1 MAYANGQ
8 GVPQDA
14 VQAAVWCS
22 KAAEQGLAEAQYALG
37 DMFLIGCGVLRDYQQ
52 ARAWYRKAAEQGHA
66 NARGAMIS
74 MDAKDKMGRP
84 LFD

>member
-1 MAYANGQ
+1 M
-8 GVPQDA
+8 
-14 VQAAVWCS
+14 
-22 KAAEQGLAEAQYALG
+22 
-37 DMFLIGCGVLRDYQQ
+37 LRDYQQ